1 MKKKDLAKLTKERL
15 AKDQRNDLTQE
26 TLSAPNGGKKFPDYV
41 PQLKDNLFCWGGDGE
56 EGLTEDH
63 KRQFEDGDGG
73 ELNWTPPKMQS
84 VLSSSALAV
93 NFFAYLATKHNTIDF
108 WNALFFKEEKFL
120 TGDVAEAS
128 FEKKLR
134 IKDVRGIPPN
144 LDFFISDTNGNSDEN
159 GNMIG
164 IESKFTEPL
173 DCKSKNKKS
182 IQEAYFKTPFLD
194 ENKNKKAFEL
204 AQSINNGSYQYLDA
218 AQLLKHWL
226 GLMSQ
231 CKWDPKKA
239 RLIYIYHSCAS
250 GEHKEELDRFTSE
263 APKAGIN
270 FVHYSYNEMIARL
283 ESCYNAQDPDDTKH
297 LEYLRKRYYY
307 TP

>member
-1 MKKKDLAKLTKERL
+1 MSMKKKDLAKLTKEQL
-15 AKDQRNDLTQE
+15 AKEQRDGLTQE

-41 PQLKDNLFCWGGDGE
+41 PQLKDNLFCWDRGGE
-56 EGLTEDH
+56 EGLTAKQKE
-63 KRQFEDGDGG
+63 QFEKGAGG
-73 ELNWTPPKMQS
+73 ELNWKVKWTPPKMQS

-93 NFFAYLATKHNTIDF
+93 NFFAYLQATKNKTANF
-108 WNALFFKEEKFL
+108 WNTLFFNGEEFL
-120 TGDVAEAS
+120 TGKVEEAS

-134 IKDVRGIPPN
+134 ITGVRGTPPN
-144 LDFFISDTNGNSDEN
+144 LDFFISDGGNR
-159 GNMIG
+159 IG

-173 DCKSKNKKS
+173 DRKSKDKKS
-182 IQEAYFKTPFLD
+182 IQKAYFETPFLD
-194 ENKNKKAFEL
+194 ENKNKKVFEL

-231 CKWDPKKA
+231 PKAAPKKA

-250 GEHKEELDRFTSE
+250 GKHKEELDRFTSE

>member
-1 MKKKDLAKLTKERL
+1 MKKNDLAQKQREVLNSKKLY
-15 AKDQRNDLTQE
+15 
-26 TLSAPNGGKKFPDYV
+26 APNGKECDGYV
-41 PQLKDNLFCWGGDGE
+41 PELKDNLFCWGSGGE
-56 EGLTEDH
+56 DGLTEDH

-108 WNALFFKEEKFL
+108 WNALFFNGEEFL
-120 TGDVAEAS
+120 TGKVKEAS

-134 IKDVRGIPPN
+134 ITGVRGTPPN
-144 LDFFISDTNGNSDEN
+144 LDFFISDACGNR
-159 GNMIG
+159 IG

-173 DCKSKNKKS
+173 DRKSKDKKS
-182 IQEAYFKTPFLD
+182 IQKAYFETHFLK
-194 ENKNKKAFEL
+194 ENKEAREL
-204 AQSINNGSYQYLDA
+204 AQDINNNNHCYLYLDA

-231 CKWDPKKA
+231 CNSDPKKA

>member
-1 MKKKDLAKLTKERL
+1 MKKKDLAKLTKEQL

-41 PQLKDNLFCWGGDGE
+41 PQLKGNLFCWDGGGE
-56 EGLTEDH
+56 EGLTAKQKE
-63 KRQFEDGDGG
+63 QFEKGAGG
-73 ELNWTPPKMQS
+73 ELNWKVKWTPPKMQS

-134 IKDVRGIPPN
+134 ITGVRGTPPN
-144 LDFFISDTNGNSDEN
+144 LDFFISDACGNR
-159 GNMIG
+159 IG

-173 DCKSKNKKS
+173 DRKSKDKRS
-182 IQEAYFKTPFLD
+182 IQKAYFETHFLK
-194 ENKNKKAFEL
+194 ENKEAREL
-204 AQSINNGSYQYLDA
+204 AQDINNNNHCYLYLDA

-231 CKWDPKKA
+231 CNSDPKKA

-250 GEHKEELDRFTSE
+250 GKHKEELDRFTSE

-270 FVHYSYNEMIARL
+270 FVPYSYNEMIERL

-297 LEYLRKRYYY
+297 LKYLRKRYYY